1 MINRTITSYTI
12 LNYFSEKG
20 ISQIDLYVPF
30 ACKCINKNASQTVSI
45 EDLKKWFSEEY
56 GLSKIYQGVFVSLLK
71 RMTSLGILSLGG
83 GCYNINKQQL
93 IKEIEKFHETDN
105 SSSIEELCQK
115 LMLFSKD
122 NFGVEYSIEETQN
135 GILRF
140 LENHD
145 GDIILNEEGLID
157 RVARQTK
164 KSKKLNY
171 ILSKFIIW
179 SKDNSSETFQLFKNI
194 AKGHALAS
202 LLSMKG
208 VCNYVGKMSGVT
220 IALDSPIIFN
230 LLSLNEKVNFDMSSE
245 LLGILEKQGCDFIIF
260 RQHYQEVLQTFNSTI
275 HLLYTKDY
283 TLDKASR
290 LLKYAVRNKISASFL
305 KNKREL
311 LDSILSKWNV
321 SICEAPSM
329 PNRYSEI
336 DSVKLNELLMKR
348 YLDNNVE
355 IDDNKRKTIE
365 NDVDVISYIY
375 RMRGN
380 SPASNLKNCNA
391 ILITTNTALAYA
403 SKHPELS
410 NVCHS
415 IPVCMT
421 DAFLSTILWFC
432 YPDTSSDIN
441 EKVLLSE
448 CYNNLSLSDDILH
461 RFYLEVEEINAST
474 PISEEIMM
482 HINTSKIVQE
492 LLESKTYND
501 TSLYTDRTTA
511 EILQE
516 IEISRNLKINS
527 LSGTLGNHDAKF
539 LKIAK
544 SISSIIVFVIWL
556 LLVFLIVFLE
566 FVDYSNWSNIW
577 KILFNIL
584 STIVF
589 LWGPVSW
596 LNRNLEFFN
605 NKDYLLEFFTTKI
618 FKVIKNWF
626 DK

>member
-71 RMTSLGILSLGG
+71 KLTSLGILSLGG

-93 IKEIEKFHETDN
+93 IKEIEKFHEIDN
-105 SSSIEELCQK
+105 SLSIEELCQK
-115 LMLFSKD
+115 LILFSKE
-122 NFGVEYSIEETQN
+122 NFGVEFSIEETQN

-145 GDIILNEEGLID
+145 GDIILDEKGLID
-157 RVARQTK
+157 RVARQTE

-194 AKGHALAS
+194 AKGHALSS

-245 LLGILEKQGCDFIIF
+245 LLGILKKQGCVFIIF
-260 RQHYQEVLQTFNSTI
+260 KQHYQEVLQTFNSTI
-275 HLLYTKDY
+275 HLLHTKDY
-283 TLDKASR
+283 SLDKASR
-290 LLKYAVRNKISASFL
+290 LLKYAVRNNISASFL

-311 LDSILSKWNV
+311 LDSILSKWNI
-321 SICEAPSM
+321 SICEAPSI

-336 DSVKLNELLMKR
+336 DSEKLNELLMKR

-448 CYNNLSLSDDILH
+448 CYNNLSLSDEILH
-461 RFYLEVEEINAST
+461 RFYSEVKELDAST
-474 PISEEIMM
+474 PISEEIMLN
-482 HINTSKIVQE
+482 INTSRMVQE
-492 LLESKTYND
+492 LLESKTFNE
-501 TSLYTDRTTA
+501 TSLYTDKTTA

-516 IEISRNLKINS
+516 IEISRNTEIKT
-527 LSGTLGNHDAKF
+527 LSGTLDNHDTKF
-539 LKIAK
+539 LSIAKIAAGT
-544 SISSIIVFVIWL
+544 IIFFVWL
-556 LLVFLIVFLE
+556 VLVVLFLILKYI
-566 FVDYSNWSNIW
+566 DYSNWTNIW
-577 KILFNIL
+577 KIVLNIL
-584 STIVF
+584 SVIPA
-589 LWGPVSW
+589 LWGLLSW
-596 LNRNLEFFN
+596 FG
-605 NKDYLLEFFTTKI
+605 I
-618 FKVIKNWF
+618 IKNKAYILDFLTNKIYTIIKTWF
-626 DK
+626 DQ

>member
-71 RMTSLGILSLGG
+71 KLTSLGILSLGG

-93 IKEIEKFHETDN
+93 IKEIEKFHEIDN
-105 SSSIEELCQK
+105 SLSIEELCQK
-115 LMLFSKD
+115 LILFSKE
-122 NFGVEYSIEETQN
+122 NFGVEFSIEETQN

-145 GDIILNEEGLID
+145 GDIILDETGLID
-157 RVARQTK
+157 RVARQTE

-194 AKGHALAS
+194 AKGHALSS

-245 LLGILEKQGCDFIIF
+245 LLGILKKQGCVFIIF
-260 RQHYQEVLQTFNSTI
+260 KQHYQEVLQTFNSTI
-275 HLLYTKDY
+275 HLLHTKDY
-283 TLDKASR
+283 SLDKASR
-290 LLKYAVRNKISASFL
+290 LLKYAVRNNISASFL

-311 LDSILSKWNV
+311 LDSILSKWNI
-321 SICEAPSM
+321 SICEAPSI

-336 DSVKLNELLMKR
+336 DSEKLNELLMKR

-448 CYNNLSLSDDILH
+448 CYNNLSLSDEILH
-461 RFYLEVEEINAST
+461 RFYSEVKELDAST
-474 PISEEIMM
+474 PISEEIMLN
-482 HINTSKIVQE
+482 INTSRMVQE
-492 LLESKTYND
+492 LLESKTFNE
-501 TSLYTDRTTA
+501 TSLYTDKTTA

-516 IEISRNLKINS
+516 IEISRNTEIKT
-527 LSGTLGNHDAKF
+527 LSGTLDNHDTKF
-539 LKIAK
+539 LSIAKIAAGT
-544 SISSIIVFVIWL
+544 IIFFVWL
-556 LLVFLIVFLE
+556 VLVVLFLILKYI
-566 FVDYSNWSNIW
+566 DYSNWTNIW
-577 KILFNIL
+577 KIVLNIL
-584 STIVF
+584 SVIPA
-589 LWGPVSW
+589 LWGLLSW
-596 LNRNLEFFN
+596 FG
-605 NKDYLLEFFTTKI
+605 I
-618 FKVIKNWF
+618 IKNKAYILDFLTNKIYTIIKTWF
-626 DK
+626 DQ

>member
-71 RMTSLGILSLGG
+71 KMTSLGILSLGG

-93 IKEIEKFHETDN
+93 IKEIEKFHEIDN

-115 LMLFSKD
+115 LILFSKE
-122 NFGVEYSIEETQN
+122 NFGVGFSIEETQN

-145 GDIILNEEGLID
+145 GDIILDEKGLID
-157 RVARQTK
+157 RVARQTE

-179 SKDNSSETFQLFKNI
+179 SKDNSSVTFQLFKNI
-194 AKGHALAS
+194 AKGHALSS

-230 LLSLNEKVNFDMSSE
+230 LLSLNEKVNLDMSSE
-245 LLGILEKQGCDFIIF
+245 LLGILKKQGCVFVIF
-260 RQHYQEVLQTFNSTI
+260 KQHYQEVLQTFNTTI
-275 HLLYTKDY
+275 HLLHTKDY
-283 TLDKASR
+283 SLDKASR
-290 LLKYAVRNKISASFL
+290 LLKYAVRNNKSASFL

-311 LDSILSKWNV
+311 LDSILSKWNI
-321 SICEAPSM
+321 SICEAPSI

-348 YLDNNVE
+348 YQDNNVE
-355 IDDNKRKTIE
+355 IDENKRKTIE

-448 CYNNLSLSDDILH
+448 CYNNLSLPDEILH
-461 RFYLEVEEINAST
+461 RFYSEVKELDAST
-474 PISEEIMM
+474 PISEEIMLN
-482 HINTSKIVQE
+482 INTSRMVQE
-492 LLESKTYND
+492 LLESKTFNE
-501 TSLYTDRTTA
+501 TSLYTDKTTA

-516 IEISRNLKINS
+516 IEISRNTEIKT
-527 LSGTLGNHDAKF
+527 LSGTLDNHDTKF
-539 LKIAK
+539 LSIAKIAAGT
-544 SISSIIVFVIWL
+544 IIFFVWL
-556 LLVFLIVFLE
+556 GLVVLFLILKYI
-566 FVDYSNWSNIW
+566 DYSNWTNIW
-577 KILFNIL
+577 KIVLNIF
-584 STIVF
+584 SVIPA
-589 LWGPVSW
+589 LWGLLSW
-596 LNRNLEFFN
+596 FG
-605 NKDYLLEFFTTKI
+605 I
-618 FKVIKNWF
+618 IKNKAYILDFLTNKIYTIIKTWF
-626 DK
+626 DQ

>member
-30 ACKCINKNASQTVSI
+30 ACKCINKYASQTVSI

-71 RMTSLGILSLGG
+71 KMKSLGILSLGG

-93 IKEIEKFHETDN
+93 IKEIEKFHEIDN

-115 LMLFSKD
+115 LILFSKE
-122 NFGVEYSIEETQN
+122 NFGVEFSIEETQN

-145 GDIILNEEGLID
+145 GDIILDEKGLID
-157 RVARQTK
+157 RVARQTE

-194 AKGHALAS
+194 AKGHALSS

-245 LLGILEKQGCDFIIF
+245 LLGILKKQGCDFIIF
-260 RQHYQEVLQTFNSTI
+260 KQHYQEVLQTFNSTI

-283 TLDKASR
+283 SLDKASR
-290 LLKYAVRNKISASFL
+290 LLKYAVRNNISARFL
-305 KNKREL
+305 KSKREL
-311 LDSILSKWNV
+311 LDSILSRWNI
-321 SICEAPSM
+321 SICEAPSI

-355 IDDNKRKTIE
+355 IDENKIKTIE

-448 CYNNLSLSDDILH
+448 CYNNLSLSDEILH
-461 RFYLEVEEINAST
+461 RFYSEVKELDAST
-474 PISEEIMM
+474 PISEEIMLN
-482 HINTSKIVQE
+482 INTSRMVQE
-492 LLESKTYND
+492 LLESKTFNE
-501 TSLYTDRTTA
+501 TSLYTDNTTA

-516 IEISRNLKINS
+516 FEISRNTEIKT
-527 LSGTLGNHDAKF
+527 LSGTLDNHDTKF
-539 LKIAK
+539 LSIAKIAAGT
-544 SISSIIVFVIWL
+544 IIFFVWL
-556 LLVFLIVFLE
+556 GLVVLFLILKYI
-566 FVDYSNWSNIW
+566 DYSNWTNIW
-577 KILFNIL
+577 KIVLNIL
-584 STIVF
+584 SVIPA
-589 LWGPVSW
+589 LWGLFSW
-596 LNRNLEFFN
+596 FGF
-605 NKDYLLEFFTTKI
+605 
-618 FKVIKNWF
+618 IKNKAYILDFLTNKIYTIIKTWF
-626 DK
+626 DQ

>member
-71 RMTSLGILSLGG
+71 KLTSLGILSLGG

-93 IKEIEKFHETDN
+93 IKEIEKFHEIDN
-105 SSSIEELCQK
+105 SLSIEELCQK
-115 LMLFSKD
+115 LILFSKE
-122 NFGVEYSIEETQN
+122 NFGVEFSIEETQN

-145 GDIILNEEGLID
+145 GDIILDEKGLID
-157 RVARQTK
+157 RVARQTE

-194 AKGHALAS
+194 AKGHALSS

-245 LLGILEKQGCDFIIF
+245 LLGILKKQGCVFIIF
-260 RQHYQEVLQTFNSTI
+260 KQHYQEVLQTFNSTI
-275 HLLYTKDY
+275 HLLHTKDY
-283 TLDKASR
+283 SLDKASR
-290 LLKYAVRNKISASFL
+290 LLKYAVRNNISASFL
-305 KNKREL
+305 KNKRQL
-311 LDSILSKWNV
+311 LDSILSKWNI
-321 SICEAPSM
+321 SICEAPSI

-336 DSVKLNELLMKR
+336 DSEKLNELLMKR

-448 CYNNLSLSDDILH
+448 CYNNLSLSDEILH
-461 RFYLEVEEINAST
+461 RFYSEVKELDAST
-474 PISEEIMM
+474 PISEEIMLN
-482 HINTSKIVQE
+482 INTSRMVQE
-492 LLESKTYND
+492 LLESKTFNE
-501 TSLYTDRTTA
+501 TSLYTDKTTA

-516 IEISRNLKINS
+516 IEISRNTEIKT
-527 LSGTLGNHDAKF
+527 LSGTLDNHDTKF
-539 LKIAK
+539 LSIAKIAAGT
-544 SISSIIVFVIWL
+544 IIFFVWL
-556 LLVFLIVFLE
+556 VLVVLFLILKYI
-566 FVDYSNWSNIW
+566 DYSNWTNIW
-577 KILFNIL
+577 KIVLNIL
-584 STIVF
+584 SVIPA
-589 LWGPVSW
+589 LWG
-596 LNRNLEFFN
+596 
-605 NKDYLLEFFTTKI
+605 LLCWFGI
-618 FKVIKNWF
+618 IKNKAYILDFLTNKIYTIIKTWF
-626 DK
+626 DQ

>member
-30 ACKCINKNASQTVSI
+30 ACKCINKNASQTVST

-71 RMTSLGILSLGG
+71 RMASLGILSLDG
-83 GCYNINKQQL
+83 GCYNINKKQL
-93 IKEIEKFHETDN
+93 IEEIEKYKETDN
-105 SSSIEELCQK
+105 SVSIEELCQQ
-115 LMLFSKD
+115 LILFSKN
-122 NFGVEYSIEETQN
+122 NFGVEYSLEETQN

-140 LENHD
+140 LDNHD
-145 GDIILNEEGLID
+145 GELILDEQGLID
-157 RVARQTK
+157 KTSRQRPNA
-164 KSKKLNY
+164 KKLNY
-171 ILSKFIIW
+171 ILSRFIIW
-179 SKDNSSETFQLFKNI
+179 SKDNSSQTFQLIKNI
-194 AKGHALAS
+194 AKGHALSA
-202 LLSMKG
+202 LLSMKN
-208 VCNYVGKMSGVT
+208 VYNYVGKMSGVT

-230 LLSLNEKVNFDMSSE
+230 LLGLNEKINLDMSSE
-245 LLGILEKQGCDFIIF
+245 LLGILKKQGCNFIIF
-260 RQHYQEVLQTFNSTI
+260 KQHYQEVLQTFNSTI
-275 HLLYTKDY
+275 HLLYTKNY

-290 LLKYAVRNKISASFL
+290 LLKYAVRNKISARFL
-305 KNKREL
+305 KSKLEL
-311 LDSILSKWNV
+311 LDSILSKWNI
-321 SICEAPSM
+321 SISEAPSI
-329 PNRYSEI
+329 PNRFSEI

-391 ILITTNTALAYA
+391 LLITTNTALAYA
-403 SKHPELS
+403 SKHPDLS

-448 CYNNLSLSDDILH
+448 CYNNLSLSDEILH
-461 RFYLEVEEINAST
+461 RFYLEVAEINAST

-492 LLESKTYND
+492 LLESKTYNES
-501 TSLYTDRTTA
+501 SLYTDRTTA

-544 SISSIIVFVIWL
+544 VISSIIIFVIWIL
-556 LLVFLIVFLE
+556 SVSLIVFLE

-577 KILFNIL
+577 KIVLNIL
-584 STIVF
+584 SIFIF
-589 LWGPVSW
+589 LWGPINWIISK
-596 LNRNLEFFN
+596 LEVFN
-605 NKDYLLEFFTTKI
+605 NKTYLLDFLTKKI
-618 FKVIKNWF
+618 FKLIKNWF

>member
-30 ACKCINKNASQTVSI
+30 ACKCINKNASQTVST

-71 RMTSLGILSLGG
+71 RMASLGILSLDG
-83 GCYNINKQQL
+83 GCYNINKKQL
-93 IKEIEKFHETDN
+93 IEEIEKYKETDN
-105 SSSIEELCQK
+105 SVSIEELCQQ
-115 LMLFSKD
+115 LILFSKN
-122 NFGVEYSIEETQN
+122 NFGVEYSLEETQN

-140 LENHD
+140 LDNHD
-145 GDIILNEEGLID
+145 GELILDEQGLID
-157 RVARQTK
+157 KTSRQRPNA
-164 KSKKLNY
+164 KKLNY
-171 ILSKFIIW
+171 ILSRFIIW
-179 SKDNSSETFQLFKNI
+179 SKDNSSQTFQLIKNI
-194 AKGHALAS
+194 AKGHALSA
-202 LLSMKG
+202 LLSMKN
-208 VCNYVGKMSGVT
+208 VYNYVGKMSGVT

-230 LLSLNEKVNFDMSSE
+230 LLGLNEKINLDMSSE
-245 LLGILEKQGCDFIIF
+245 LLGILKKQGCNFIIF
-260 RQHYQEVLQTFNSTI
+260 KQHYQEVLQTFNSTI
-275 HLLYTKDY
+275 HLLYTKNY

-290 LLKYAVRNKISASFL
+290 LLKYAVRNKISARFL
-305 KNKREL
+305 KSKLEL
-311 LDSILSKWNV
+311 LDSILSKWNI
-321 SICEAPSM
+321 SISEAPSI
-329 PNRYSEI
+329 PNRFSEI

-391 ILITTNTALAYA
+391 LLITTNTALAYA
-403 SKHPELS
+403 SKHPDLS

-448 CYNNLSLSDDILH
+448 CYNNLSLSDEILH
-461 RFYLEVEEINAST
+461 RFYLEVAEINAST

-492 LLESKTYND
+492 LLESKTYNES
-501 TSLYTDRTTA
+501 SLYTDRTTA

-544 SISSIIVFVIWL
+544 VISSIIIFVIWIL
-556 LLVFLIVFLE
+556 SVSLIVFLE
-566 FVDYSNWSNIW
+566 FVDYSNWSNIR
-577 KILFNIL
+577 KIVLNIL
-584 STIVF
+584 SIFIF
-589 LWGPVSW
+589 LWGPINWIISK
-596 LNRNLEFFN
+596 LEVFN
-605 NKDYLLEFFTTKI
+605 NKTYLLDFLTKKI

>member
-71 RMTSLGILSLGG
+71 KMTSLGILSLGG

-93 IKEIEKFHETDN
+93 IKEIEKFHEIDN

-115 LMLFSKD
+115 LILFSKE
-122 NFGVEYSIEETQN
+122 NFGVEFSIEETQN

-145 GDIILNEEGLID
+145 GDIILDEKGLID
-157 RVARQTK
+157 RVARQTE

-194 AKGHALAS
+194 AKGHALSS

-245 LLGILEKQGCDFIIF
+245 LLGILKKQGCDFIIF
-260 RQHYQEVLQTFNSTI
+260 KQHYQEVLQTFNSTI
-275 HLLYTKDY
+275 RLLYTKDY
-283 TLDKASR
+283 SLDKASR

-305 KNKREL
+305 KSKREL
-311 LDSILSKWNV
+311 LDSILSKWNI
-321 SICEAPSM
+321 SICEAPSI

-355 IDDNKRKTIE
+355 IDENKRKTIE

-448 CYNNLSLSDDILH
+448 CYNNLSLSDEILH
-461 RFYLEVEEINAST
+461 RFYSEVKELDAST
-474 PISEEIMM
+474 PISEEIMLN
-482 HINTSKIVQE
+482 INTSRMVQE
-492 LLESKTYND
+492 LLESKTFNE
-501 TSLYTDRTTA
+501 TSLYTDKTTA

-516 IEISRNLKINS
+516 IEISRKTEIKT
-527 LSGTLGNHDAKF
+527 LSGTLGNHDTKF
-539 LKIAK
+539 LSIAKIAAGT
-544 SISSIIVFVIWL
+544 IIFFVWL
-556 LLVFLIVFLE
+556 GLVVLFLILKYI
-566 FVDYSNWSNIW
+566 DYSNWTNIC
-577 KILFNIL
+577 KIVLNIL
-584 STIVF
+584 SVIPA
-589 LWGPVSW
+589 LWGLFSW
-596 LNRNLEFFN
+596 FG
-605 NKDYLLEFFTTKI
+605 I
-618 FKVIKNWF
+618 IKNKAYILDFLTNKIYTIIKTWF
-626 DK
+626 DQ

>member
-71 RMTSLGILSLGG
+71 KMTSLGILSLGG

-93 IKEIEKFHETDN
+93 IKEIEKFHEIDN

-115 LMLFSKD
+115 LILFSKE
-122 NFGVEYSIEETQN
+122 NFGVEFSIEETQN

-145 GDIILNEEGLID
+145 GDIILDEKGLID
-157 RVARQTK
+157 RVARQTE

-194 AKGHALAS
+194 AKGHALSS

-208 VCNYVGKMSGVT
+208 VSNYVGKMSGVT

-245 LLGILEKQGCDFIIF
+245 LLRILKKQGCDFIIF
-260 RQHYQEVLQTFNSTI
+260 KQHYQEVLQTFNSTI

-283 TLDKASR
+283 SLNKASR
-290 LLKYAVRNKISASFL
+290 LLKYAVRNNISASFL
-305 KNKREL
+305 KSKREL
-311 LDSILSKWNV
+311 LDSILSKWNI
-321 SICEAPSM
+321 SICEAPSI

-355 IDDNKRKTIE
+355 IDENKRKTIE

-448 CYNNLSLSDDILH
+448 CYNNLSLSDEILH
-461 RFYLEVEEINAST
+461 RFYSEVKELDAST
-474 PISEEIMM
+474 PISEEIMLN
-482 HINTSKIVQE
+482 INTSRMVQE
-492 LLESKTYND
+492 LLESKTFNE
-501 TSLYTDRTTA
+501 TSLYTDKTTA

-516 IEISRNLKINS
+516 IEISRNTEIET
-527 LSGTLGNHDAKF
+527 LSGTLGNHDTKF
-539 LKIAK
+539 LSIAKIAAGT
-544 SISSIIVFVIWL
+544 IIFFVWL
-556 LLVFLIVFLE
+556 GLVVLFLILKYI
-566 FVDYSNWSNIW
+566 DYSNWTNIW
-577 KILFNIL
+577 KIVLNIL
-584 STIVF
+584 SVIPA
-589 LWGPVSW
+589 LWGLLSW
-596 LNRNLEFFN
+596 FG
-605 NKDYLLEFFTTKI
+605 I
-618 FKVIKNWF
+618 IKNKAYILDFLTNKIYTIIKTWF
-626 DK
+626 DQ

>member
-45 EDLKKWFSEEY
+45 ENLKKWFSEEY

-71 RMTSLGILSLGG
+71 KMTSLGILSLGG

-93 IKEIEKFHETDN
+93 IKEIEKFHEIDK

-115 LMLFSKD
+115 IILFSKE
-122 NFGVEYSIEETQN
+122 NFGVEFSIEETQN

-145 GDIILNEEGLID
+145 GDIILDEKGLID
-157 RVARQTK
+157 RVARQTE

-194 AKGHALAS
+194 AKGHALSS

-245 LLGILEKQGCDFIIF
+245 LLGILKKQGCDFIIF
-260 RQHYQEVLQTFNSTI
+260 KQHYQEVLQTFNSTI

-283 TLDKASR
+283 SLDKASR
-290 LLKYAVRNKISASFL
+290 LLKYAVRNNISASFL
-305 KNKREL
+305 KSKREL
-311 LDSILSKWNV
+311 LDSILSKWNI
-321 SICEAPSM
+321 SICEAPSI

-355 IDDNKRKTIE
+355 INDNKRKTIE

-448 CYNNLSLSDDILH
+448 CYNNLSLSDEILH
-461 RFYLEVEEINAST
+461 RFYSEVKELDAST
-474 PISEEIMM
+474 PISEEIMLN
-482 HINTSKIVQE
+482 INTSRMVQE
-492 LLESKTYND
+492 LLESKTFNE
-501 TSLYTDRTTA
+501 TSLYTDKTTV

-516 IEISRNLKINS
+516 IEIYRNTEIKT
-527 LSGTLGNHDAKF
+527 LSGTLDNHDTKF
-539 LKIAK
+539 LSIAKIAAGT
-544 SISSIIVFVIWL
+544 IIFFVWL
-556 LLVFLIVFLE
+556 GLVVLFIILKYI
-566 FVDYSNWSNIW
+566 DYSNWTNIW
-577 KILFNIL
+577 KIVLNIL
-584 STIVF
+584 SVIPA
-589 LWGPVSW
+589 LWGLLSW
-596 LNRNLEFFN
+596 FG
-605 NKDYLLEFFTTKI
+605 I
-618 FKVIKNWF
+618 IKNKAYILDFLTNKIYTIIKTWF
-626 DK
+626 DQ

>member
-305 KNKREL
+305 KSKREL
-311 LDSILSKWNV
+311 LDSILSKWNI

-365 NDVDVISYIY
+365 NY
-375 RMRGN
+375 
-380 SPASNLKNCNA
+380 
-391 ILITTNTALAYA
+391 
-403 SKHPELS
+403 
-410 NVCHS
+410 
-415 IPVCMT
+415 
-421 DAFLSTILWFC
+421 
-432 YPDTSSDIN
+432 
-441 EKVLLSE
+441 
-448 CYNNLSLSDDILH
+448 
-461 RFYLEVEEINAST
+461 
-474 PISEEIMM
+474 
-482 HINTSKIVQE
+482 
-492 LLESKTYND
+492 
-501 TSLYTDRTTA
+501 
-511 EILQE
+511 
-516 IEISRNLKINS
+516 
-527 LSGTLGNHDAKF
+527 
-539 LKIAK
+539 
-544 SISSIIVFVIWL
+544 
-556 LLVFLIVFLE
+556 
-566 FVDYSNWSNIW
+566 
-577 KILFNIL
+577 
-584 STIVF
+584 
-589 LWGPVSW
+589 
-596 LNRNLEFFN
+596 
-605 NKDYLLEFFTTKI
+605 
-618 FKVIKNWF
+618 
-626 DK
+626 

>member
-20 ISQIDLYVPF
+20 ISHIDLYVPF

-71 RMTSLGILSLGG
+71 KMTSLGILSLGG

-93 IKEIEKFHETDN
+93 IKEIEKFHEIDN

-115 LMLFSKD
+115 LILFSKE
-122 NFGVEYSIEETQN
+122 NFGVEFSIEETQN

-145 GDIILNEEGLID
+145 GDIILDEKGLID
-157 RVARQTK
+157 RVARQTE

-179 SKDNSSETFQLFKNI
+179 SKDNSSVTFQLFKNI
-194 AKGHALAS
+194 AKGHALSS

-230 LLSLNEKVNFDMSSE
+230 LLSLNEKVNLDMSSE
-245 LLGILEKQGCDFIIF
+245 LLGILKKQGCGFVIF
-260 RQHYQEVLQTFNSTI
+260 KQHYQEVLQTFNTTI
-275 HLLYTKDY
+275 HLLHTKDY
-283 TLDKASR
+283 SLDKASR
-290 LLKYAVRNKISASFL
+290 LLKYAVRNNKSASFL

-311 LDSILSKWNV
+311 LDSILSKWNI
-321 SICEAPSM
+321 SICEAPSI

-448 CYNNLSLSDDILH
+448 CYNNLSLPDEILH
-461 RFYLEVEEINAST
+461 RFYSEVKELDAST
-474 PISEEIMM
+474 PISEEIMLN
-482 HINTSKIVQE
+482 INTSRMVQE
-492 LLESKTYND
+492 LLESKTFNE
-501 TSLYTDRTTA
+501 TSLYTDKTTA

-516 IEISRNLKINS
+516 IEISRNTEIKT
-527 LSGTLGNHDAKF
+527 LSGTLDNHDTKF
-539 LKIAK
+539 LSIAKIAAGT
-544 SISSIIVFVIWL
+544 IIFFVWL
-556 LLVFLIVFLE
+556 GLVVLFLILKYI
-566 FVDYSNWSNIW
+566 DYSNWTNIW
-577 KILFNIL
+577 KIVLNIF
-584 STIVF
+584 SVIPA
-589 LWGPVSW
+589 LWGLLSW
-596 LNRNLEFFN
+596 FG
-605 NKDYLLEFFTTKI
+605 I
-618 FKVIKNWF
+618 IKNKAYILDFLTNKIYTIIKTWF
-626 DK
+626 DQ

>member
-71 RMTSLGILSLGG
+71 KMTSLGILSLGG

-93 IKEIEKFHETDN
+93 IKEIEKFHEIDN

-115 LMLFSKD
+115 LILFSKE
-122 NFGVEYSIEETQN
+122 NFGVEFSIEETQN

-145 GDIILNEEGLID
+145 GDIILDEKGLID
-157 RVARQTK
+157 RVARQTE

-245 LLGILEKQGCDFIIF
+245 LLGILKKQGCDFIIF
-260 RQHYQEVLQTFNSTI
+260 KQHYQEVLQTFNSTI

-283 TLDKASR
+283 SLDKASR

-305 KNKREL
+305 KSKREL
-311 LDSILSKWNV
+311 LDSILSKWNI
-321 SICEAPSM
+321 SICEAPSI

-355 IDDNKRKTIE
+355 IDENKRKTIE

-448 CYNNLSLSDDILH
+448 CYNNLSLSDEILH
-461 RFYLEVEEINAST
+461 RFYSEVKELDAST
-474 PISEEIMM
+474 PISEEIMLN
-482 HINTSKIVQE
+482 INTSRMVQE
-492 LLESKTYND
+492 LLESKTFNE
-501 TSLYTDRTTA
+501 TSLYTDKTTA

-516 IEISRNLKINS
+516 IEISRNTEIKT
-527 LSGTLGNHDAKF
+527 LSGTLDNHDTKF
-539 LKIAK
+539 LSIAKIAAGT
-544 SISSIIVFVIWL
+544 IIFFVWL
-556 LLVFLIVFLE
+556 GLVVLFLILKYI
-566 FVDYSNWSNIW
+566 DYSNWTNIW
-577 KILFNIL
+577 KIVLNIL
-584 STIVF
+584 SVIPA
-589 LWGPVSW
+589 LWGLLSW
-596 LNRNLEFFN
+596 FG
-605 NKDYLLEFFTTKI
+605 I
-618 FKVIKNWF
+618 IKNKAYILDFLTNKIYTIIKTWF
-626 DK
+626 EQ

>member
-71 RMTSLGILSLGG
+71 RMTSLGILVLDR
-83 GCYNINKQQL
+83 GCYNINKLQL
-93 IKEIEKFHETDN
+93 IKEIEKSHETDN

-115 LMLFSKD
+115 LMLFSKE

-140 LENHD
+140 LANHD
-145 GDIILNEEGLID
+145 GDIILDEEGLID
-157 RVARQTK
+157 RVARQTE
-164 KSKKLNY
+164 KSMKLNY

-194 AKGHALAS
+194 AKGHALSS

-245 LLGILEKQGCDFIIF
+245 LLGILKKQGCDFIIF
-260 RQHYQEVLQTFNSTI
+260 KQHYQEVLQTFNSTI

-283 TLDKASR
+283 SLDKASR
-290 LLKYAVRNKISASFL
+290 LLKYAVRNNISASFL
-305 KNKREL
+305 KSKREL
-311 LDSILSKWNV
+311 LDSILSKWNI
-321 SICEAPSM
+321 SICEAPSI

-336 DSVKLNELLMKR
+336 DSEKLNELLMKR

-365 NDVDVISYIY
+365 NDVDAISYIY

-448 CYNNLSLSDDILH
+448 CYNNLSLSDEILH
-461 RFYLEVEEINAST
+461 RFYSEVKELDAST
-474 PISEEIMM
+474 PISEEIMLN
-482 HINTSKIVQE
+482 INTSRMVQE
-492 LLESKTYND
+492 LLESKTFNE
-501 TSLYTDRTTA
+501 TSLYTDKTTA

-516 IEISRNLKINS
+516 IEISRNTEIKT
-527 LSGTLGNHDAKF
+527 LSGTLDNHDTKF
-539 LKIAK
+539 LSIAKIAAGT
-544 SISSIIVFVIWL
+544 IIFFVWL
-556 LLVFLIVFLE
+556 GLVVLFLILKYI
-566 FVDYSNWSNIW
+566 DYSNWTNIW
-577 KILFNIL
+577 KIVLNIL
-584 STIVF
+584 SVIPA
-589 LWGPVSW
+589 LWGLLSW
-596 LNRNLEFFN
+596 FG
-605 NKDYLLEFFTTKI
+605 I
-618 FKVIKNWF
+618 IKNKAYILDFLTNKIYTIIKTWF
-626 DK
+626 DQ

>member
-1 MINRTITSYTI
+1 
-12 LNYFSEKG
+12 
-20 ISQIDLYVPF
+20 
-30 ACKCINKNASQTVSI
+30 
-45 EDLKKWFSEEY
+45 
-56 GLSKIYQGVFVSLLK
+56 
-71 RMTSLGILSLGG
+71 MTSLGILSLGG

-93 IKEIEKFHETDN
+93 IKEIEKFHEIDN

-115 LMLFSKD
+115 LILFSKE
-122 NFGVEYSIEETQN
+122 NFGVGFSIEETQN

-145 GDIILNEEGLID
+145 GDIILDEKGLID
-157 RVARQTK
+157 RVARQTE

-179 SKDNSSETFQLFKNI
+179 SKDNSSVTFQLFKNI
-194 AKGHALAS
+194 AKGHALSS

-230 LLSLNEKVNFDMSSE
+230 LLSLNEKVNLDMSSE
-245 LLGILEKQGCDFIIF
+245 LLGILKKQGCVFVIF
-260 RQHYQEVLQTFNSTI
+260 KQHYQEVLQTFNTTI
-275 HLLYTKDY
+275 HLLHTKDY
-283 TLDKASR
+283 SLDKASR
-290 LLKYAVRNKISASFL
+290 LLKYAVRNNKSASFL

-311 LDSILSKWNV
+311 LDSILSKWNI
-321 SICEAPSM
+321 SICEAPSI

-348 YLDNNVE
+348 YQDNNVE
-355 IDDNKRKTIE
+355 IDENKRKTIE

-448 CYNNLSLSDDILH
+448 CYNNLSLPDEILH
-461 RFYLEVEEINAST
+461 RFYSEVKELDAST
-474 PISEEIMM
+474 PISEEIMLN
-482 HINTSKIVQE
+482 INTSRMVQE
-492 LLESKTYND
+492 LLESKTFNE
-501 TSLYTDRTTA
+501 TSLYTDKTTA

-516 IEISRNLKINS
+516 IEISRNTEIKT
-527 LSGTLGNHDAKF
+527 LSGTLDNHDTKF
-539 LKIAK
+539 LSIAKIAAGT
-544 SISSIIVFVIWL
+544 IIFFVWL
-556 LLVFLIVFLE
+556 GLVVLFLILKYI
-566 FVDYSNWSNIW
+566 DYSNWTNIW
-577 KILFNIL
+577 KIVLNIF
-584 STIVF
+584 SVIPA
-589 LWGPVSW
+589 LWGLLSW
-596 LNRNLEFFN
+596 FG
-605 NKDYLLEFFTTKI
+605 I
-618 FKVIKNWF
+618 IKNKAYILDFLTNKIYTIIKTWF
-626 DK
+626 DQ

>member
-71 RMTSLGILSLGG
+71 KMTSLGILSLGG

-93 IKEIEKFHETDN
+93 IKEIEKFHEIDN

-115 LMLFSKD
+115 LILFSKE
-122 NFGVEYSIEETQN
+122 NFGVEFSIEETQN

-145 GDIILNEEGLID
+145 GDIILDEKGLID
-157 RVARQTK
+157 RVARQTE

-194 AKGHALAS
+194 AKGHALSS

-245 LLGILEKQGCDFIIF
+245 LLGILKKQGCDFIIF
-260 RQHYQEVLQTFNSTI
+260 KQHYQEVLQTFNSTI
-275 HLLYTKDY
+275 RLLYTKDY
-283 TLDKASR
+283 SLDKASR
-290 LLKYAVRNKISASFL
+290 LLKYAVRKNISASFL
-305 KNKREL
+305 KSKREL
-311 LDSILSKWNV
+311 LDSILSKWNI
-321 SICEAPSM
+321 SICEAPSI

-421 DAFLSTILWFC
+421 DVFLSTILWFC

-448 CYNNLSLSDDILH
+448 CYNNLSLSDEILH
-461 RFYLEVEEINAST
+461 RFYSEVKELDAST
-474 PISEEIMM
+474 PISEEIMLN
-482 HINTSKIVQE
+482 INTSRMVQE
-492 LLESKTYND
+492 LLESKTFNE
-501 TSLYTDRTTA
+501 TSLYTDKTTA

-516 IEISRNLKINS
+516 IEIYRNR
-527 LSGTLGNHDAKF
+527 TLDNHDTKFLSIAKF
-539 LKIAK
+539 AAGT
-544 SISSIIVFVIWL
+544 IILFVWL
-556 LLVFLIVFLE
+556 GLVVLFLILKYI
-566 FVDYSNWSNIW
+566 DYSNWTNIW
-577 KILFNIL
+577 KIVLNIL
-584 STIVF
+584 SVIPA
-589 LWGPVSW
+589 LWGLLSW
-596 LNRNLEFFN
+596 FG
-605 NKDYLLEFFTTKI
+605 I
-618 FKVIKNWF
+618 IKNKAYILDFLTNKIYTIIKTWF
-626 DK
+626 DQ

>member
-20 ISQIDLYVPF
+20 ISHIDLYVPF

-71 RMTSLGILSLGG
+71 KMTSLGILSLGG

-93 IKEIEKFHETDN
+93 IKEIEKFHEIDN

-115 LMLFSKD
+115 LILFSKE
-122 NFGVEYSIEETQN
+122 NFGVEFSIEETQN

-145 GDIILNEEGLID
+145 GDIILDEKGLID
-157 RVARQTK
+157 RVARQTE

-179 SKDNSSETFQLFKNI
+179 SKDNSSVTFQLFKNI
-194 AKGHALAS
+194 AKGHALSS

-230 LLSLNEKVNFDMSSE
+230 LLSLNEKVNLDMSSE
-245 LLGILEKQGCDFIIF
+245 LLGILKKQGCGFVIF
-260 RQHYQEVLQTFNSTI
+260 KQHYQEVLQTFNTTI
-275 HLLYTKDY
+275 HLLHTKDY
-283 TLDKASR
+283 SLDKASR
-290 LLKYAVRNKISASFL
+290 LLKYAVRNNKSASFL

-311 LDSILSKWNV
+311 LDSILSKWNI
-321 SICEAPSM
+321 SICEAPSI

-348 YLDNNVE
+348 YQDNNVE
-355 IDDNKRKTIE
+355 IDENKRKTIE

-448 CYNNLSLSDDILH
+448 CYNNLSLPDEILH
-461 RFYLEVEEINAST
+461 RFYSEVKELDAST
-474 PISEEIMM
+474 PISEEIMLN
-482 HINTSKIVQE
+482 INTSRMVQE
-492 LLESKTYND
+492 LLESKTFNE
-501 TSLYTDRTTA
+501 TSLYTDKTTA

-516 IEISRNLKINS
+516 IEISRNTEIKT
-527 LSGTLGNHDAKF
+527 LSGTLDNHDTKF
-539 LKIAK
+539 LSIAKIAAGT
-544 SISSIIVFVIWL
+544 IIFFVWL
-556 LLVFLIVFLE
+556 GLVVLFLILKYI
-566 FVDYSNWSNIW
+566 DYSNWTNMW
-577 KILFNIL
+577 KIVLNIF
-584 STIVF
+584 SVIPA
-589 LWGPVSW
+589 LWGLLSW
-596 LNRNLEFFN
+596 FG
-605 NKDYLLEFFTTKI
+605 I
-618 FKVIKNWF
+618 IKNKAYILDFLTNKIYTIIKTWF
-626 DK
+626 DQ

>member
-20 ISQIDLYVPF
+20 ISHIDLYVPF

-71 RMTSLGILSLGG
+71 KMTSLGILSLGG

-93 IKEIEKFHETDN
+93 IKEIEKFHEIDN

-115 LMLFSKD
+115 LILFSKE
-122 NFGVEYSIEETQN
+122 NFGVEFSIEETQN

-145 GDIILNEEGLID
+145 GDIILDEKGLID
-157 RVARQTK
+157 RVARQTE

-179 SKDNSSETFQLFKNI
+179 SKDNSSVTFQLFKNI
-194 AKGHALAS
+194 AKGHALSS

-283 TLDKASR
+283 SLDKASR

-305 KNKREL
+305 KSKREL
-311 LDSILSKWNV
+311 LDSILSKWNI

-348 YLDNNVE
+348 YQDNNVE
-355 IDDNKRKTIE
+355 IDENKRKTIE

-448 CYNNLSLSDDILH
+448 CYNNLSLPDEILH
-461 RFYLEVEEINAST
+461 RFYSEVKELDAST
-474 PISEEIMM
+474 PISEEIMLN
-482 HINTSKIVQE
+482 INTSRMVQE
-492 LLESKTYND
+492 LLESKTFNE
-501 TSLYTDRTTA
+501 TSLYTDKTTA

-516 IEISRNLKINS
+516 IEISRNTEIKT
-527 LSGTLGNHDAKF
+527 LSGTLDNHDTKF
-539 LKIAK
+539 LSIAKIAAGT
-544 SISSIIVFVIWL
+544 IIFFVWL
-556 LLVFLIVFLE
+556 GLVVLFLILKYI
-566 FVDYSNWSNIW
+566 DYSNWTNMW
-577 KILFNIL
+577 KIVLNIF
-584 STIVF
+584 SVIPA
-589 LWGPVSW
+589 LWGLLSW
-596 LNRNLEFFN
+596 FG
-605 NKDYLLEFFTTKI
+605 I
-618 FKVIKNWF
+618 IKNKAYILDFLTNKIYTIIKTWF
-626 DK
+626 DQ

>member
-71 RMTSLGILSLGG
+71 KMTSLGILSLGG

-93 IKEIEKFHETDN
+93 IKEIEMFHEIDN

-115 LMLFSKD
+115 LILFSKE
-122 NFGVEYSIEETQN
+122 NFGVEFSIEETQN

-145 GDIILNEEGLID
+145 GDIILDEKGLID
-157 RVARQTK
+157 RVARQTE

-194 AKGHALAS
+194 AKGHALSS

-245 LLGILEKQGCDFIIF
+245 LLGILKKQGCDFIIF
-260 RQHYQEVLQTFNSTI
+260 KQHYQEVLQTFNSTI

-283 TLDKASR
+283 SLDKASR

-305 KNKREL
+305 KSKREL
-311 LDSILSKWNV
+311 LDSILSKWNI
-321 SICEAPSM
+321 SICEAPSI

-355 IDDNKRKTIE
+355 IDENKRKTIE

-403 SKHPELS
+403 SKHPE
-410 NVCHS
+410 
-415 IPVCMT
+415 
-421 DAFLSTILWFC
+421 
-432 YPDTSSDIN
+432 
-441 EKVLLSE
+441 
-448 CYNNLSLSDDILH
+448 
-461 RFYLEVEEINAST
+461 
-474 PISEEIMM
+474 
-482 HINTSKIVQE
+482 
-492 LLESKTYND
+492 
-501 TSLYTDRTTA
+501 
-511 EILQE
+511 
-516 IEISRNLKINS
+516 
-527 LSGTLGNHDAKF
+527 
-539 LKIAK
+539 
-544 SISSIIVFVIWL
+544 
-556 LLVFLIVFLE
+556 
-566 FVDYSNWSNIW
+566 
-577 KILFNIL
+577 
-584 STIVF
+584 
-589 LWGPVSW
+589 
-596 LNRNLEFFN
+596 
-605 NKDYLLEFFTTKI
+605 
-618 FKVIKNWF
+618 
-626 DK
+626 

>member
-71 RMTSLGILSLGG
+71 KMTSLGILSLGG
-83 GCYNINKQQL
+83 GCYKINKQQL
-93 IKEIEKFHETDN
+93 IKEIEKFHEIDN

-115 LMLFSKD
+115 LILFSKE
-122 NFGVEYSIEETQN
+122 NFGVEFSIEETQN

-145 GDIILNEEGLID
+145 GDIILDEKGLID
-157 RVARQTK
+157 RVARQTE

-194 AKGHALAS
+194 AKGHALSS

-230 LLSLNEKVNFDMSSE
+230 LLSLNEKVYFDMSSE
-245 LLGILEKQGCDFIIF
+245 LLGILKKQGCYFIIF
-260 RQHYQEVLQTFNSTI
+260 KQHYQEVLQTFNSTI

-283 TLDKASR
+283 SLDKASR
-290 LLKYAVRNKISASFL
+290 LLKYAVRNNISASFL
-305 KNKREL
+305 KSKREL
-311 LDSILSKWNV
+311 LDSILSKWNI
-321 SICEAPSM
+321 SICEAPSI

-336 DSVKLNELLMKR
+336 DSVKLKELLMKR

-448 CYNNLSLSDDILH
+448 CYNNLSLSDEILH
-461 RFYLEVEEINAST
+461 RFYSEVKELDAST
-474 PISEEIMM
+474 PISEEIMLN
-482 HINTSKIVQE
+482 INTSRMVQE
-492 LLESKTYND
+492 LLESKTFNE
-501 TSLYTDRTTA
+501 TSLYTDKTTA

-516 IEISRNLKINS
+516 IEISRNTEIKT
-527 LSGTLGNHDAKF
+527 LSGTLDNHDTKF
-539 LKIAK
+539 LSIAKIAAGT
-544 SISSIIVFVIWL
+544 IIFFVWL
-556 LLVFLIVFLE
+556 GLVVLFLILKYI
-566 FVDYSNWSNIW
+566 DYSNWTNIW
-577 KILFNIL
+577 KIVLNIL
-584 STIVF
+584 SVIPA
-589 LWGPVSW
+589 LWGLLSW
-596 LNRNLEFFN
+596 FG
-605 NKDYLLEFFTTKI
+605 I
-618 FKVIKNWF
+618 IKNKAYILDFLTNKIYTIIKTWF
-626 DK
+626 DQ

>member
-45 EDLKKWFSEEY
+45 ENLKKWFSEEY

-71 RMTSLGILSLGG
+71 KMTSLGILSLGG

-93 IKEIEKFHETDN
+93 IKEIEKFHEIDK

-115 LMLFSKD
+115 IILFSKE
-122 NFGVEYSIEETQN
+122 NFGVEFSIEETQN

-145 GDIILNEEGLID
+145 GDIILDEKGLID
-157 RVARQTK
+157 RVARQTE

-194 AKGHALAS
+194 AKGHALSS

-245 LLGILEKQGCDFIIF
+245 LLGILKKQGCDFVIF
-260 RQHYQEVLQTFNSTI
+260 KQHYQEVLQTFNSTI

-283 TLDKASR
+283 SLDKASR
-290 LLKYAVRNKISASFL
+290 LLKYAVRNNISASFL
-305 KNKREL
+305 KSKREL
-311 LDSILSKWNV
+311 LDSILSKWNI
-321 SICEAPSM
+321 SICEAPSI

-355 IDDNKRKTIE
+355 INDNKRKTIE

-448 CYNNLSLSDDILH
+448 CYNNLSLSDEILH
-461 RFYLEVEEINAST
+461 RFYSEVKELDAST
-474 PISEEIMM
+474 PISEEIMLN
-482 HINTSKIVQE
+482 INTSRMVQE
-492 LLESKTYND
+492 LLESKTFNE
-501 TSLYTDRTTA
+501 TSLYTDKTTA

-516 IEISRNLKINS
+516 IEIYRNTEIKT
-527 LSGTLGNHDAKF
+527 LSGTLDNHDTKF
-539 LKIAK
+539 LSIAKIAAGT
-544 SISSIIVFVIWL
+544 IIFFVWL
-556 LLVFLIVFLE
+556 GLVVLFIILKYI
-566 FVDYSNWSNIW
+566 DYSNWTNIW
-577 KILFNIL
+577 KIVLNIL
-584 STIVF
+584 SVIPA
-589 LWGPVSW
+589 LWGLLSW
-596 LNRNLEFFN
+596 FG
-605 NKDYLLEFFTTKI
+605 I
-618 FKVIKNWF
+618 IKNKAYILDFLTNKIYTIIKTWF
-626 DK
+626 DQ

>member
-71 RMTSLGILSLGG
+71 KMTSLGILSLGG

-93 IKEIEKFHETDN
+93 IKEIEKFHEIDN

-115 LMLFSKD
+115 LILFSKE
-122 NFGVEYSIEETQN
+122 NFGVEFSIEETQN

-145 GDIILNEEGLID
+145 GDIILDEKGLID
-157 RVARQTK
+157 RVARQTE

-194 AKGHALAS
+194 AKGHALSS

-245 LLGILEKQGCDFIIF
+245 LLGILKKQGCDFIIF
-260 RQHYQEVLQTFNSTI
+260 KQHYQEVLQTFNSTI

-283 TLDKASR
+283 SLDKASR
-290 LLKYAVRNKISASFL
+290 LLKYAVRNNLSASFL
-305 KNKREL
+305 KSKREL
-311 LDSILSKWNV
+311 LDSILSKWNI
-321 SICEAPSM
+321 SICEAPSI

-421 DAFLSTILWFC
+421 DVFLSTILWFC

-448 CYNNLSLSDDILH
+448 CYNNLSLSDEILH
-461 RFYLEVEEINAST
+461 RFYSEVKELDAST
-474 PISEEIMM
+474 PISEEIMLN
-482 HINTSKIVQE
+482 INTSRMVQE
-492 LLESKTYND
+492 LLESKTFNE
-501 TSLYTDRTTA
+501 TSLYTDKTTA

-516 IEISRNLKINS
+516 IEIYRNTEIKT
-527 LSGTLGNHDAKF
+527 LSGTLDNHDTKFLSIAKF
-539 LKIAK
+539 AAGT
-544 SISSIIVFVIWL
+544 IILFVWL
-556 LLVFLIVFLE
+556 GLVVLFLILKYI
-566 FVDYSNWSNIW
+566 DYSNWTNIW
-577 KILFNIL
+577 KIVLNIL
-584 STIVF
+584 SVIPA
-589 LWGPVSW
+589 LWGLLSW
-596 LNRNLEFFN
+596 SG
-605 NKDYLLEFFTTKI
+605 I
-618 FKVIKNWF
+618 IKNKAYILDFLTNKIYTIIKTWF
-626 DK
+626 DQ

>member
-71 RMTSLGILSLGG
+71 KMTSLGILSLGG

-93 IKEIEKFHETDN
+93 IKEIEKFHEIDN

-115 LMLFSKD
+115 LILFSKE
-122 NFGVEYSIEETQN
+122 NFGVEFSIEETQN

-145 GDIILNEEGLID
+145 GDIILDEKGLID
-157 RVARQTK
+157 RVARQTE

-194 AKGHALAS
+194 AKGHALSS

-245 LLGILEKQGCDFIIF
+245 LLGILKKQGCDFIIF
-260 RQHYQEVLQTFNSTI
+260 KQHYQEVLQTFNSTI

-283 TLDKASR
+283 SLDKASR
-290 LLKYAVRNKISASFL
+290 LLKYAVRNNISASFL
-305 KNKREL
+305 KSKREL
-311 LDSILSKWNV
+311 LDSILSKWNI
-321 SICEAPSM
+321 SICEAPSI

-348 YLDNNVE
+348 YQDNNVE

-448 CYNNLSLSDDILH
+448 CYNNLSLSDEILH
-461 RFYLEVEEINAST
+461 RFYSEVKELDAST
-474 PISEEIMM
+474 PISEEIMLN
-482 HINTSKIVQE
+482 INTSRMVQE
-492 LLESKTYND
+492 LLESKTFNE
-501 TSLYTDRTTA
+501 TSLYTDKTTA

-516 IEISRNLKINS
+516 IEISRNTEIKT
-527 LSGTLGNHDAKF
+527 LSGTLDNHDTKF
-539 LKIAK
+539 LSIAKIAAGT
-544 SISSIIVFVIWL
+544 IIFFVWL
-556 LLVFLIVFLE
+556 GLVVLFLILKYI
-566 FVDYSNWSNIW
+566 DYSNWTNIW
-577 KILFNIL
+577 KIVLNIL
-584 STIVF
+584 SVIPA
-589 LWGPVSW
+589 LWGLLSW
-596 LNRNLEFFN
+596 FG
-605 NKDYLLEFFTTKI
+605 I
-618 FKVIKNWF
+618 IKNKAYILDFLTNKIYTIIKTWF
-626 DK
+626 DQ

>member
-30 ACKCINKNASQTVSI
+30 ACKCINKNASQTVST

-71 RMTSLGILSLGG
+71 RMASLGILSLDG
-83 GCYNINKQQL
+83 GCYNINKKQL
-93 IKEIEKFHETDN
+93 IEEIEKYKETDN
-105 SSSIEELCQK
+105 SVSIEELCQQ
-115 LMLFSKD
+115 LILFSKN
-122 NFGVEYSIEETQN
+122 NFGVEYSLEETQN

-140 LENHD
+140 LDNHD
-145 GDIILNEEGLID
+145 GELILDEQGLID
-157 RVARQTK
+157 KTSRQRPNV
-164 KSKKLNY
+164 KKLNY
-171 ILSKFIIW
+171 ILSRFIIW
-179 SKDNSSETFQLFKNI
+179 SKDNSSQTFQLIKNI
-194 AKGHALAS
+194 AKGHALSA
-202 LLSMKG
+202 LLSMKN
-208 VCNYVGKMSGVT
+208 VYNYVGKMSGVT

-230 LLSLNEKVNFDMSSE
+230 LLGLNEKINLDMSSE
-245 LLGILEKQGCDFIIF
+245 LLGILKKQGCNFIIF
-260 RQHYQEVLQTFNSTI
+260 KQHYQEVLQTFNSTI
-275 HLLYTKDY
+275 HLLYTKNY

-290 LLKYAVRNKISASFL
+290 LLKYAVRNKISARFL
-305 KNKREL
+305 KSKLEL
-311 LDSILSKWNV
+311 LDSILSKWNI
-321 SICEAPSM
+321 SISEAPSI
-329 PNRYSEI
+329 PNRFSEI
-336 DSVKLNELLMKR
+336 DSEKLNELLMKR

-391 ILITTNTALAYA
+391 LLITTNTALAYA
-403 SKHPELS
+403 SKHPDLS

-448 CYNNLSLSDDILH
+448 CYNNLSLSDEILH
-461 RFYLEVEEINAST
+461 RFYLEVAEINAST

-492 LLESKTYND
+492 LLESKTYNES
-501 TSLYTDRTTA
+501 SLYTDRTTA

-544 SISSIIVFVIWL
+544 VISSIIIFVIWIL
-556 LLVFLIVFLE
+556 SVSLIVFLE

-577 KILFNIL
+577 KIVLNIL
-584 STIVF
+584 SIFIF
-589 LWGPVSW
+589 LWGPINWIISK
-596 LNRNLEFFN
+596 LEVFN
-605 NKDYLLEFFTTKI
+605 NKTYLLDFLTKKI

>member
-45 EDLKKWFSEEY
+45 ENLKKWFSEEY

-71 RMTSLGILSLGG
+71 KMTSLGILSLGG

-93 IKEIEKFHETDN
+93 IKEIEKFHEIDK

-115 LMLFSKD
+115 IILFSKE
-122 NFGVEYSIEETQN
+122 NFGVEFSIEETQN

-145 GDIILNEEGLID
+145 GDIILDEKGLID
-157 RVARQTK
+157 RVARQTE

-194 AKGHALAS
+194 AKGHALSS

-245 LLGILEKQGCDFIIF
+245 LLGILKKQGCDFIIF
-260 RQHYQEVLQTFNSTI
+260 KQHYQEVLQTFNSTI

-283 TLDKASR
+283 SLDKASR
-290 LLKYAVRNKISASFL
+290 LLKYAVRNNISASFL
-305 KNKREL
+305 KSKREL
-311 LDSILSKWNV
+311 LDSILSKWNI
-321 SICEAPSM
+321 SICEAPSI

-355 IDDNKRKTIE
+355 INDNKRKTIE

-448 CYNNLSLSDDILH
+448 CYNNLSLSDEILH
-461 RFYLEVEEINAST
+461 RFYSEVKELDAST
-474 PISEEIMM
+474 PISEEIMLN
-482 HINTSKIVQE
+482 INTSRMVQE
-492 LLESKTYND
+492 LLESKTFNE
-501 TSLYTDRTTA
+501 TSLYTDKTTA

-516 IEISRNLKINS
+516 IEIYRNTEIKT
-527 LSGTLGNHDAKF
+527 LSGTLDNHDTKF
-539 LKIAK
+539 LSIAKIAAGT
-544 SISSIIVFVIWL
+544 IIFFVWL
-556 LLVFLIVFLE
+556 GLVVLFIILKYI
-566 FVDYSNWSNIW
+566 DYSNWTNIW
-577 KILFNIL
+577 KIVLNIL
-584 STIVF
+584 SVIPA
-589 LWGPVSW
+589 LWGLLSW
-596 LNRNLEFFN
+596 FG
-605 NKDYLLEFFTTKI
+605 I
-618 FKVIKNWF
+618 IKNKAYILDFLTNKIYTIIKTWF
-626 DK
+626 DQ

>member
-30 ACKCINKNASQTVSI
+30 ACKCINKNASQTVST

-71 RMTSLGILSLGG
+71 RMASLGILSLDG
-83 GCYNINKQQL
+83 GCYNINKKQL
-93 IKEIEKFHETDN
+93 IEEIEKYKETDN
-105 SSSIEELCQK
+105 SVSIEELCQK
-115 LMLFSKD
+115 LILFSKE

-145 GDIILNEEGLID
+145 GDIILDEEGLID

-194 AKGHALAS
+194 AKGHALSS

-245 LLGILEKQGCDFIIF
+245 LLGILKKQGCNFIIF
-260 RQHYQEVLQTFNSTI
+260 KQHYQEVLQTFNSTI
-275 HLLYTKDY
+275 HLLCNKDY
-283 TLDKASR
+283 SLDKASR
-290 LLKYAVRNKISASFL
+290 LLKYAVRNNISASFL
-305 KNKREL
+305 KSKCEL
-311 LDSILSKWNV
+311 LDSIISKWNI
-321 SICEAPSM
+321 SICEAPSI

-365 NDVDVISYIY
+365 NDVDVISYIF

-448 CYNNLSLSDDILH
+448 CYNNLSLSDEILH
-461 RFYLEVEEINAST
+461 RFYSEVKELDAST
-474 PISEEIMM
+474 PISEEIMLN
-482 HINTSKIVQE
+482 INTSRMVQE
-492 LLESKTYND
+492 LLESKTFNE
-501 TSLYTDRTTA
+501 TSLYTDKTTA

-516 IEISRNLKINS
+516 IEISRNTEIKT
-527 LSGTLGNHDAKF
+527 LSGTLGNHDTKF
-539 LKIAK
+539 LLIAKIAAGT
-544 SISSIIVFVIWL
+544 IIFFVWL
-556 LLVFLIVFLE
+556 GLVVLFLTLKYI
-566 FVDYSNWSNIW
+566 DYSNWTNIW
-577 KILFNIL
+577 KIVLNIL
-584 STIVF
+584 SVIPA
-589 LWGPVSW
+589 LWGLLSW
-596 LNRNLEFFN
+596 FG
-605 NKDYLLEFFTTKI
+605 I
-618 FKVIKNWF
+618 IKNKAYILDFLTNKIYTIIKTWF
-626 DK
+626 DQ

>member
-30 ACKCINKNASQTVSI
+30 ACKCIAKNASQTVSI

-71 RMTSLGILSLGG
+71 RMSSLDILSSNGG
-83 GCYNINKQQL
+83 YYSINKQQL
-93 IKEIEKFHETDN
+93 IKEIEKYHETDN
-105 SSSIEELCQK
+105 SVSIENLCLK
-115 LMLFSKD
+115 LIDFSKE

-140 LENHD
+140 LDNHD
-145 GDIILNEEGLID
+145 GDIILDEGSLID
-157 RVARQTK
+157 RVSRQK
-164 KSKKLNY
+164 QNIKKLNN
-171 ILSKFIIW
+171 ILSRFIIW
-179 SKDNSSETFQLFKNI
+179 SKDNSPQTFQLIKNI
-194 AKGHALAS
+194 AKGHALSA
-202 LLSMKG
+202 LLSMKD
-208 VCNYVGKMSGVT
+208 VNNYVGNMRGVT

-230 LLSLNEKVNFDMSSE
+230 LLSLNEKVNFDMTNE
-245 LLGILEKQGCDFIIF
+245 LLGILKKQGCNFIIF
-260 RQHYQEVLQTFNSTI
+260 KQHHQEVLQTFNSTI
-275 HLLYTKDY
+275 YLLHTKNY
-283 TLDKASR
+283 SLDKASR

-305 KNKREL
+305 KNKLEL
-311 LDSILSKWNV
+311 LDSMLSKWDI
-321 SICEAPSM
+321 SICEAPSI

-336 DSVKLNELLMKR
+336 DFEKLTELLKKR
-348 YLDNNVE
+348 YIIENDE
-355 IDDNKRKTIE
+355 NKRKTIE

-375 RMRGN
+375 RLRGN

-410 NVCHS
+410 DICHS

-421 DAFLSTILWFC
+421 DVFMSTILWFC
-432 YPDTSSDIN
+432 YPDTSSNIN

-448 CYNNLSLSDDILH
+448 CYNNLTLSDEILH
-461 RFYLEVEEINAST
+461 RFYSEVKEINSTT

-482 HINTSKIVQE
+482 HINTSKMVQE
-492 LLESKTYND
+492 LLESKTYNEI
-501 TSLYTDRTTA
+501 SLYTDRTTA

-516 IEISRNLKINS
+516 IEISRNTEIKT
-527 LSGTLGNHDAKF
+527 LSGTLDNHDTKF

-544 SISSIIVFVIWL
+544 GISVGIIFIIW
-556 LLVFLIVFLE
+556 LVFLIFFAILE
-566 FVDYSNWSNIW
+566 FVDYSNWSNNWTIF
-577 KILFNIL
+577 FNIL
-584 STIVF
+584 YAIIF
-589 LWGPVSW
+589 LSGPISW
-596 LNRNLEFFN
+596 LNSKFEIFN
-605 NKDYLLEFFTTKI
+605 NKDYLLDFLTKKL
-618 FKVIKNWF
+618 FKIIKNWF

>member
-20 ISQIDLYVPF
+20 ISHIDLYVPF

-71 RMTSLGILSLGG
+71 KMTSLGILSLGG

-93 IKEIEKFHETDN
+93 IKEIEKFHEIDN

-115 LMLFSKD
+115 LILFSKE
-122 NFGVEYSIEETQN
+122 NFGVEFSIEETQN

-145 GDIILNEEGLID
+145 GDIILDEKGLID
-157 RVARQTK
+157 RVARQTE
-164 KSKKLNY
+164 KSKKVNY

-179 SKDNSSETFQLFKNI
+179 SKDNSSVTFQLFKNI
-194 AKGHALAS
+194 AKGHALSS

-230 LLSLNEKVNFDMSSE
+230 LLSLNEKVNLDMSSE
-245 LLGILEKQGCDFIIF
+245 LLGILKKQGCGFVIF
-260 RQHYQEVLQTFNSTI
+260 KQHYQEVLQTFNTTI
-275 HLLYTKDY
+275 HLLHTKDY
-283 TLDKASR
+283 SLDKASR
-290 LLKYAVRNKISASFL
+290 LLKYAVRNNKSASFL

-311 LDSILSKWNV
+311 LDSILSKWNI
-321 SICEAPSM
+321 SICEAPSI

-348 YLDNNVE
+348 YQDNNVE
-355 IDDNKRKTIE
+355 IDENKRKTIE

-448 CYNNLSLSDDILH
+448 CYNNLSLPDEILH
-461 RFYLEVEEINAST
+461 RFYSEVKELDAST
-474 PISEEIMM
+474 PISEEIMLN
-482 HINTSKIVQE
+482 INTSRMVQE
-492 LLESKTYND
+492 LLESKTFNE
-501 TSLYTDRTTA
+501 TSLYTDKTTA

-516 IEISRNLKINS
+516 IEISRNTEIQT
-527 LSGTLGNHDAKF
+527 LSGTLDNHDTKF
-539 LKIAK
+539 LSIAKIAAGT
-544 SISSIIVFVIWL
+544 IIFFVWL
-556 LLVFLIVFLE
+556 GLVVLFLILKYI
-566 FVDYSNWSNIW
+566 DYSNWTNMW
-577 KILFNIL
+577 KIVLNIF
-584 STIVF
+584 SVIPA
-589 LWGPVSW
+589 LWGLLSW
-596 LNRNLEFFN
+596 FG
-605 NKDYLLEFFTTKI
+605 I
-618 FKVIKNWF
+618 IKNKAYILDFLTNKIYTIIKTWF
-626 DK
+626 DQ

>member
-71 RMTSLGILSLGG
+71 KMTSLGILSLGG

-93 IKEIEKFHETDN
+93 IKEIEKFHEIDN

-115 LMLFSKD
+115 LILFSKE
-122 NFGVEYSIEETQN
+122 NFGVEFSIEETQN

-145 GDIILNEEGLID
+145 GDIILDEKGLID
-157 RVARQTK
+157 RVARQTE

-194 AKGHALAS
+194 AKGHALSS

-245 LLGILEKQGCDFIIF
+245 LLGILKKQGCDFIIF
-260 RQHYQEVLQTFNSTI
+260 KQHYQEVLQTFNTTI
-275 HLLYTKDY
+275 HLLHTKDY
-283 TLDKASR
+283 SLDKASR

-305 KNKREL
+305 KSKREL
-311 LDSILSKWNV
+311 LDSILSKWNI
-321 SICEAPSM
+321 SICEAPSI

-355 IDDNKRKTIE
+355 IDENKRKTIE

-448 CYNNLSLSDDILH
+448 CYNNLSLPDEILH
-461 RFYLEVEEINAST
+461 RFYSEVKELDAST
-474 PISEEIMM
+474 PISEEIMLN
-482 HINTSKIVQE
+482 INTSRMVQE
-492 LLESKTYND
+492 LLESKTFNE
-501 TSLYTDRTTA
+501 TSLYTDKTTA

-516 IEISRNLKINS
+516 IEISRNTEIKT
-527 LSGTLGNHDAKF
+527 LSGTLDNHDTKF
-539 LKIAK
+539 LSIAKIAAGT
-544 SISSIIVFVIWL
+544 IIFFVWL
-556 LLVFLIVFLE
+556 GLVVLFLILKYI
-566 FVDYSNWSNIW
+566 DYSNWTNIW
-577 KILFNIL
+577 KIVLNIF
-584 STIVF
+584 SVIPA
-589 LWGPVSW
+589 LWGLLSW
-596 LNRNLEFFN
+596 FG
-605 NKDYLLEFFTTKI
+605 I
-618 FKVIKNWF
+618 IKNKAYILDFLTNKIYTIIKTWF
-626 DK
+626 DQ